1 MSEITFTSNLIKQFQ
16 KRRYELGLTQPEV
29 DQRLGV
35 ASGLCAKWEIGNR
48 KPTLFNAYCWA
59 EALGCDIKLEIKDE
73 SLRD

>member
-1 MSEITFTSNLIKQFQ
+1 MSETAFTSRLIKQFQ
-16 KRRYELGLTQPEV
+16 ERRYQLGLTQPEV

-59 EALGCDIKLEIKDE
+59 EALEWEIKLETKDE

>member
-1 MSEITFTSNLIKQFQ
+1 MSETAFTSNLIKHFQ
-16 KRRYELGLTQPEV
+16 RRSYELGLTQPEV

-59 EALGCDIKLEIKDE
+59 EALDLEIKLEIKDD
-73 SLRD
+73 SVWD